1 MRRDSGFPELHP
13 KGSLL
18 WPSPCQGLG
27 KGFRMPE
34 VFLPP
39 PLTAGQLL
47 ASSYG
52 GLPLPPQPSER
63 RGDRRDPREW
73 VGVGGSRPGV
83 DSETMRPMES
93 RFLAGGSKFQGSWK
107 SEDPSSL
114 PKARPSLSHAPTV
127 LLTPSTRRLERSGPM
142 AVSPS
147 RLCVCLTVYVINTY
161 AIIKMQ
167 GVAGTKHVSVQ
178 NPGTGQ
184 HRQMTGGT
192 VTHFSKHHIPTSV
205 KTVIILDKLVCVCI
219 QTTLF
224 WQVGMPPL
232 KNMNSQTHTICP
244 QLHAES
250 KKAGL

>member
-1 MRRDSGFPELHP
+1 MRCDSVFPELHP

-18 WPSPCQGLG
+18 WPSPRQGLG
-27 KGFRMPE
+27 KAFRVPE

-47 ASSYG
+47 ASFYG

-63 RGDRRDPREW
+63 RGDRRDPQEW

-93 RFLAGGSKFQGSWK
+93 RFLAGAPKFQGSWK

-114 PKARPSLSHAPTV
+114 PEARPSLSHAPTV

-167 GVAGTKHVSVQ
+167 
-178 NPGTGQ
+178 
-184 HRQMTGGT
+184 R
-192 VTHFSKHHIPTSV
+192 
-205 KTVIILDKLVCVCI
+205 
-219 QTTLF
+219 
-224 WQVGMPPL
+224 VGRHQACL
-232 KNMNSQTHTICP
+232 C
-244 QLHAES
+244 AES
-250 KKAGL
+250 RHGLAETDDWRDSDSLLQAPYTHLCEDCYYLGQTCLHVYSDNSFLTGRYATFEKYEFPDTHCMSSITCRI